1 MDQYQAAA
9 ELIVKTKNLVAFTGA
24 GISVDSGIP
33 AFRGGQGLW
42 DRYNPMEYAEISA
55 FERHPEKVWIMLRE
69 MSDVILQAK
78 PSAAHRALG
87 ILEKKGILRS
97 VITQNVD
104 GLHQEAGNSDVIEYH
119 GNHRVLKCTRCS
131 RTMSLEREAVHVLP
145 FPVCPMCRQPLKPDV
160 VFFGEQIPMQAMVR
174 ANQEVQNC
182 HVMLVIGT
190 SATVYPAADIPYMAK
205 SHGAAIIEV
214 NVEPTS
220 FTSSIANYFLQGK
233 ASDVMPV
240 LMNQMGFDMY

>member
-1 MDQYQAAA
+1 MDQFQAAA
-9 ELIVKTKNLVAFTGA
+9 ELIAKRKNLVAFTGA

-42 DRYNPMEYAEISA
+42 DRYDPMEYAEISV
-55 FERHPEKVWIMLRE
+55 FERYPEKVWIMLRE

-78 PSAAHRALG
+78 PSGAHIALG

-119 GNHRVLKCTRCS
+119 GNHRMLKCTRCS
-131 RTMSLEREAVHVLP
+131 RTLPLERETVHVLP
-145 FPVCPMCRQPLKPDV
+145 FPACPICRQPLKPDV
-160 VFFGEQIPMQAMVR
+160 VFFGEQIPMQAIVR
-174 ANQEVQNC
+174 ANHEVQNC

-190 SATVYPAADIPYMAK
+190 SATVFPAADIPYMAK
-205 SHGAAIIEV
+205 SNGAVIIEI

-220 FTSSIANYFLQGK
+220 FTSSVTNYFLQGR
-233 ASDVMPV
+233 ASDIMPV
-240 LMNQMGFDMY
+240 LMDHMGCEM